1 MRIHSRA
8 LRTWLA
14 VGGLATASLT
24 IVGAAASAAQA
35 SEIDL
40 EAAMGGSASFPGAH
54 GHAEFDNDAS
64 HREFDLSVGGLQALA
79 GHRVVVRVHGD
90 VVARPTVGPRGRVHV
105 DRHSGV
111 PQMAAG
117 NVVRLRTSS
126 GTLVSSGTFRVHPD
140 D

>member
-1 MRIHSRA
+1 MKIHSSA

-14 VGGLATASLT
+14 VGGLTTASLGL
-24 IVGAAASAAQA
+24 VGVASSAAQA

-40 EAAMGGSASFPGAH
+40 EASMGASAGFPAAH
-54 GHAEFDNDAS
+54 GHAEYDADAS
-64 HREFDLSVGGLQALA
+64 HREFDLSVGGLQSLA

-90 VVARPTVGPRGRVHV
+90 VVARPTVGPRGHVHV
-105 DRHSGV
+105 DRHAGV
-111 PQMAAG
+111 PRVAAG